1 MSSNVPIILDDAPPG
16 DVDRDVL
23 RAAIITA
30 LDALRCYQKMAC
42 MADDERIRKILME
55 GAKEEKDRVRELGTI
70 LLRGRGPTGNGDTA
84 GTHKPRRLTIRGVY
98 ER

>member
-1 MSSNVPIILDDAPPG
+1 MASNVPIILDDTPPG

-42 MADDERIRKILME
+42 MADDERIRKILLE
-55 GAKEEKDRVRELGTI
+55 GAREENGRVRELGTI
-70 LLRGRGPTGNGDTA
+70 LLRGRGYTGNGDIS
-84 GTHKPRRLTIRGVY
+84 GKHNRGG
-98 ER
+98 